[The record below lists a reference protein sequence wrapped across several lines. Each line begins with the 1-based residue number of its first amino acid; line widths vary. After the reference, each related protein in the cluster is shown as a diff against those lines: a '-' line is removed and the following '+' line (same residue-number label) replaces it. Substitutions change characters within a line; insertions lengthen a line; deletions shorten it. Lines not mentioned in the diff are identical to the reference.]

1 MDHLAVLG
9 VDRAASHRAGCE
21 EEIFIS
27 RFDQKPDRDLVREQ
41 PKRRCAPHPTAD
53 GHLALCR
60 GPHDRVHLAL
70 DDPAR
75 VGLEEDLR
83 LVAWFDIPQLVLVI
97 ESKNPGIIL
106 LDKTHYGIGGD
117 RRRAYAGPEREI
129 RHATVGRREIRRTLE
144 IELRINQVRF
154 RLFNLRSGLR
164 FRGVGGEELALEI
177 GEITLRLLKVGPL
190 ACTSGGQS
198 RELLDALFRQLDPWS
213 QGGFLV
219 RGVIELIFRSLQ
231 CGRSGFLRRLERH
244 RIDLEKHITFF
255 DGPVWFNRHFGYLAT
270 HARHD
275 WDGVIHRPHIVRRGR
290 DNVHKEDEDRERKD
304 RNGDDDYLAGNVPRQ
319 QLELEKDQPDDD
331 RVDDQENEFHFA
343 LTPSGLF
350 ICFEFRD
357 ARPEFFDFFVLL
369 CHLVANVADRFV
381 HIGAVSH
388 FVHDRLGVSPKPR
401 NWPEQSAKAK
411 REQAQALNRS
421 RLWMFFLMGNF
432 FRQNMDE
439 PESDDPNNRRNDEHD
454 PRDSIGN

>member
-21 EEIFIS
+21 EEFPVF
-27 RFDQKPDRDLVREQ
+27 RFDQKPDRDAVGEQ
-41 PKRRCAPHPTAD
+41 AKRRCGPHPTAD

-97 ESKNPGIIL
+97 ESKNPGVIL
-106 LDKTHYGIGGD
+106 LDKAHHSIGGD

-154 RLFNLRSGLR
+154 RLFDLGSGLR
-164 FRGVGGEELALEI
+164 FCGVSGEELTLKI

-190 ACTSGGQS
+190 PCTSGGQGC
-198 RELLDALFRQLDPWS
+198 ELIDALFRQLNPWS

-219 RGVIELIFRSLQ
+219 RGVIELILRSAQRCL
-231 CGRSGFLRRLERH
+231 GSFYRGLKGH
-244 RIDLEKHITFF
+244 RVDLEKHIAFF
-255 DGPVWFNRHFGYLAT
+255 DGSVWFNRHFGHLAT

-290 DNVHKEDEDRERKD
+290 DDVHKEDEDRERND
-304 RNGDDDYLAGNVPRQ
+304 RDGDDNDLTGDVPRQ
-319 QLELEKDQPDDD
+319 QLEFEKDQPNDD
-331 RVDDQENEFHFA
+331 RVDDQENEFHYALAFTALRFA
-343 LTPSGLF
+343 SSSAIRVRSFSISLSSSVTS
-350 ICFEFRD
+350 
-357 ARPEFFDFFVLL
+357 
-369 CHLVANVADRFV
+369 
-381 HIGAVSH
+381 
-388 FVHDRLGVSPKPR
+388 
-401 NWPEQSAKAK
+401 WPTW
-411 REQAQALNRS
+411 L
-421 RLWMFFLMGNF
+421 
-432 FRQNMDE
+432 
-439 PESDDPNNRRNDEHD
+439 SDSSTSVP
-454 PRDSIGN
+454 